1 MLQIACHPDYAS
13 SLLRLPNPQK
23 TDENHTMPELP
34 EVETM
39 VRGLRPEIDQRRI
52 LEMEFCPCTRRPIQ
66 ITPSAAAFRRKVQ
79 NKPINSVFRFAKR
92 VIVELE
98 GPLFIVIEPRMTGLM
113 LVSDPPTVDHRR
125 ICWHLAPKRG
135 KRGSFEFWD
144 RRALGTVRLLTPK
157 EMLSLR
163 ESLGPDAL
171 ELTPEIWASRLKK
184 TKRPVKVAM
193 LDQKL
198 VAGIGNLYAS
208 EILHRAGVSPR
219 RAADRVT
226 RAQIGKITEATD
238 HILNEAILYEGS
250 TLGDGTYRNALNK
263 DGSFQNAHVVYQKAD
278 EPCTR
283 CDGVIRRIV
292 QAQRSTFYCPKCQR

>member
-1 MLQIACHPDYAS
+1 
-13 SLLRLPNPQK
+13 
-23 TDENHTMPELP
+23 MPELP

-39 VRGLRPEIDQRRI
+39 VRGLRPEIDQRKI

-66 ITPSAAAFRRKVQ
+66 ITPSSATFRRKVQ

-113 LVSDPPTVDHRR
+113 LVSDPPTADHRR

-135 KRGSFEFWD
+135 KRDSFEFWD
-144 RRALGTVRLLTPK
+144 RRGLGTVRLLNPK

-171 ELTPEIWASRLKK
+171 ELTPEIWASQLKK

-198 VAGIGNLYAS
+198 IAGIGNLYAS

-226 RAQIGKITEATD
+226 RTQIEKITEATD
-238 HILNEAILYEGS
+238 HILNEAIRYEGS

-263 DGSFQNAHVVYQKAD
+263 DGSYQNSHVVYQKAD
-278 EPCTR
+278 EVCTR
-283 CDGVIRRIV
+283 CDGIIKRIV
-292 QAQRSTFYCPKCQR
+292 QTQRSTFYCPKCQK